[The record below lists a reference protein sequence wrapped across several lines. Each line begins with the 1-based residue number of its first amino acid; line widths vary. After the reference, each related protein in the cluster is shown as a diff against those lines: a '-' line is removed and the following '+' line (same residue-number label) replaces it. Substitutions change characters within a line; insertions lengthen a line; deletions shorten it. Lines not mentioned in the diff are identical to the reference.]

1 MILIKVDM
9 RFLYRCMLAVAFLI
23 TSQLLQAQTALQ
35 KGDDKAVEWFK
46 NRGWAPAGLTL
57 QAHPSTDKVEFA
69 RQYAKN
75 KTLWDKAFLFLKE
88 HDLEKLTPGKYPI
101 DSTEAY
107 VSVTEGPS
115 KEFDKTNWES
125 HRRYIDLQYIARG
138 KEKIGVAPVPQA
150 TVVKPYDEAKDVANY
165 SSEGQYYIAE
175 PGTFFLFFPQD
186 AHRPSILVDGYN
198 TVKKVVIK
206 VKAAP

>member
-1 MILIKVDM
+1 M
-9 RFLYRCMLAVAFLI
+9 RFLYICMLAAVFLLI
-23 TSQLLQAQTALQ
+23 TSQRLQAQTALQ
-35 KGDDKAVEWFK
+35 TGDDKAAQWFK
-46 NRGWAPAGLTL
+46 NRGWAPSGLTL
-57 QAHPSTDKVEFA
+57 QAHPSTDKAEFA

-88 HDLEKLTPGKYPI
+88 HDLEKMVPGKYPI
-101 DSTEAY
+101 DST
-107 VSVTEGPS
+107 
-115 KEFDKTNWES
+115 DWES
-125 HRRYIDLQYIARG
+125 HRKYVDLQYIARG

-150 TVVKPYDEAKDVANY
+150 TVTKPYDEVKDVANY
-165 SSEGQYYIAE
+165 SSEGQYYVAE

-186 AHRPSILVDGYN
+186 AHRPGIVVDGYN